1 MSKIKYTHVQRI
13 WSQYL
18 ILSTLTLLLLLSPK
32 GYWELQFN
40 LFEWPMLF
48 PFFNALTQIG
58 DGWLLAIFLVVMLL
72 VPKRYFK
79 QKKQLI
85 WGFVA
90 AALVSIIAVTL
101 LKQVVFKGAPRPI
114 LFLSEVLPTHWN
126 FDQFQIRFNKLNSF
140 PSGHTTTAA
149 VLGLYAMKFFKSRIW
164 CHGCYLLIWLVGISR
179 VFLFQH
185 FIVDVIAGVLLAFTS
200 VYVSELIIHHVFS
213 KSRIQL
219 LSRKV
224 STPENP

>member
-1 MSKIKYTHVQRI
+1 MPKIKYTHVQRI
-13 WSQYL
+13 WSEYL
-18 ILSTLTLLLLLSPK
+18 VLSALTLLLLLWPK

-40 LFEWPMLF
+40 LFEWPALF
-48 PFFNALTQIG
+48 PFFYALTQLG
-58 DGWLLAIFLVVMLL
+58 DGWWLALFLVGMLL

-79 QKKQLI
+79 DKKQLI

-101 LKQVVFKGAPRPI
+101 LKQVVFKGVPRPV
-114 LFLSEVLPTHWN
+114 LFLSEVLPAHWN
-126 FDQFQIRFNKLNSF
+126 LEQFQIRFNKLNSF

-164 CHGCYLLIWLVGISR
+164 CHGCYVMIWLVGISR

-185 FIVDVIAGVLLAFTS
+185 FIVDVVAGILLAFTS
-200 VYVSELIIHHVFS
+200 VYISELIIYHVFS
-213 KSRIQL
+213 KSKAHAEVPQ
-219 LSRKV
+219 V
-224 STPENP
+224 SAIEQN